1 MPYGSTLFLLF
12 FSLPILIVNWQ
23 FFGFTAPLPVIILAL
38 SMLVLVLSILVRRE
52 LKIPFSSIFII
63 SVFPGLLL
71 LLSIFQ
77 FYFGVLMHGNNF
89 SIELFLGNFIQLFIG
104 FLLII
109 LVILLINFI
118 GLRRGVSASLFGA
131 ISVGAFSSI
140 YGITAQVLLFSGFDL
155 AAFLAETFNFIDAER
170 SLGWSVQGLYRA
182 SGFAGINASAIYY
195 SMLTPCAWYFATAPN
210 NIFSDKFKWF
220 FRLCLL
226 LLLLGTLSSFSRV
239 AWAVTF
245 LFFAFIFIRRLYLK
259 SVFFILIAVGI
270 TFSMVGPSFIDML
283 LELGEVRLH
292 LSSNRFLLWSG
303 GLALIDSF
311 PFGVGLGQYYNY
323 AQIEFQNEELYDLNL
338 HNSWL
343 DLLVTHG
350 ALVLITSSI
359 VLFFLI
365 FRLQKSPDVGPYL
378 GSGLFLACIAG
389 FGNSVFGMFYFFGFF
404 ALCISYI
411 TLSEYT
417 GSLEESAV
425 EANYQ

>member
-23 FFGFTAPLPVIILAL
+23 FFSFTAPLPVIILAL
-38 SMLVLVLSILVRRE
+38 SMLVLVLSILVGRE
-52 LKIPFSSIFII
+52 LRISFSSIFII

-71 LLSIFQ
+71 LFSIFQ
-77 FYFGVLMHGNNF
+77 FYFGVLMYGNNF

-131 ISVGAFSSI
+131 VSVGALSSI

-155 AAFLAETFNFIDAER
+155 AAFLAETFKFIDAER
-170 SLGWSVQGLYRA
+170 SLEWSVQGLYRA

-195 SMLTPCAWYFATAPN
+195 SMLTPCAWYFASAPN
-210 NIFSDKFKWF
+210 NIFSNKFKWF

-245 LFFAFIFIRRLYLK
+245 LFFAYIIIRRLDIKNFIFILF
-259 SVFFILIAVGI
+259 SVGI
-270 TFSMVGPSFIDML
+270 VFSIVGPDLMAML

-311 PFGVGLGQYYNY
+311 PLGVGLGQYYNY
-323 AQIEFQNEELYDLNL
+323 AQIELQNDELYDLNL

-350 ALVLITSSI
+350 ALVLLTSCV
-359 VLFFLI
+359 VLLFLV
-365 FRLQKSPDVGPYL
+365 FRLKRSPGVGPYL
-378 GSGLFLACIAG
+378 GAGLLLACIAG
-389 FGNSVFGMFYFFGFF
+389 FGNSVFGMFYFSGFL

-411 TLSEYT
+411 SLSK
-417 GSLEESAV
+417 LV
-425 EANYQ
+425 